1 MDIVLMLSYAAL
13 AIIAF
18 KVFHVPVT
26 KWTVTT
32 AVLGGGFMM
41 AWIYISMAFF
51 HPYTPYARTY
61 FMTVPIATQS
71 RGKVVE
77 VFVEANQPLKKGDP
91 PVSNRPG
98 AFSGRSG

>member
-1 MDIVLMLSYAAL
+1 MFYGI
-13 AIIAF
+13 
-18 KVFHVPVT
+18 FH
-26 KWTVTT
+26 
-32 AVLGGGFMM
+32 L
-41 AWIYISMAFF
+41 
-51 HPYTPYARTY
+51 YTPYARTY

-77 VFVEANQPLKKGDP
+77 VFVKTNQPLKKGDP